1 MSVQQEQS
9 RRLWGLSVTEIHD
22 RFWLSRGVVI
32 VRRGD
37 AVTPKPGNE
46 WYLLLDRGVLLI
58 ADVAPVLEMMY
69 WSGRRLVVLRTKQ
82 GKHDESRTTRQR
94 VCAGEDG
101 RPRFTPLRDLRDR
114 DALGTDSEDFRS
126 DPRIGRVM
134 VATQQEV
141 ADAWRQG
148 GSIGK
153 ATDVA
158 QALVLPDR
166 RGSHIVV
173 AEVFDAGNPVSSD
186 RFIEELARLW
196 HRPSPAIAGVRQVD
210 DEVWADEDSQVDQ
223 SVEMLGPV
231 WVGAGRQLQAGEA
244 VLGPAILWDAVERAS
259 VEPST
264 EESYYDSF
272 SPAVSAEKR
281 AARRVMV
288 HMRQVSK
295 MTWIVKRAVDIL
307 GASAGLLATLPLW
320 PLIVIAIYLEDGRP
334 FFFGHRRESRG
345 GREFYCW
352 KFRSMRKNA
361 EAIKRQLR
369 NEADGPQF
377 FMKNDPRLTRIG
389 KLIRITNLD
398 ELPQLWN
405 VLVGD
410 MSLVGPRPSPR
421 AENQHFPTWREARL
435 SVRPGLTGLW
445 QVERTRAP
453 GIDFQEWVRYDLEY
467 VERLSLLNDLKIIL
481 RTIPKVLKGGG
492 NGR

>member
-1 MSVQQEQS
+1 MPVLQEQS
-9 RRLWGLSVTEIHD
+9 RRLWGLTVTEIHD
-22 RFWLSRGVVI
+22 RFWLSRGVVV

-37 AVTPKPGNE
+37 MLPPKKSNE
-46 WYLLLDRGVLLI
+46 WYLLLDSRVLLL
-58 ADVAPVLEMMY
+58 ADIAPVLEMMY
-69 WSGRRLVVLRTKQ
+69 WSGRRLVVLRTKH
-82 GKHDESRTTRQR
+82 GKLDENRMTTRQR
-94 VCAGEDG
+94 VVAGADG
-101 RPRFTPLRDLRDR
+101 RPRFSPLRDVRELE
-114 DALGTDSEDFRS
+114 ATEPSES
-126 DPRIGRVM
+126 DPHIGRVM
-134 VATQQEV
+134 ISASDEV

-148 GSIGK
+148 GSIGN
-153 ATDVA
+153 ATAIA
-158 QALVLPDR
+158 QAIVPMDR
-166 RGSHIVV
+166 RGSHVVV
-173 AEVFDAGNPVSSD
+173 AEAFDAACPSASA
-186 RFIEELARLW
+186 RYTQELARHW
-196 HRPSPAIAGVRQVD
+196 HRPSPAIAGVKQLD
-210 DEVWADEDSQVDQ
+210 DEVWADEDSQVAE
-223 SVEMLGPV
+223 SVEILGPV
-231 WVGAGRQLQAGEA
+231 WVGAGRQLNDGEA
-244 VLGPAILWDAVERAS
+244 VLGPAILWDAVERANT
-259 VEPST
+259 EPRH

-272 SPAVSAEKR
+272 SPALSAEKR

-288 HMRQVSK
+288 HMRGVS
-295 MTWIVKRAVDIL
+295 MTTWFVKRAVDIL
-307 GASAGLLATLPLW
+307 GASFALLLALPVW
-320 PLIVIAIYLEDGRP
+320 PLIIIAIYLEDGRP

-389 KLIRITNLD
+389 KIIRITNLD

-421 AENQHFPTWREARL
+421 AENQHFPAWREARL